1 MLTRIDEDGRKS
13 PALGA
18 PVFIGDTVL
27 KDFNHQVREFNRF
40 KDQEYG
46 ALFWDMGLG
55 KTRVAIELSEH
66 WYEDNIVDAVV
77 VITMKSLIN
86 NWVNIELP
94 IHATINY
101 NTFAWGKDKEI
112 PKSKKLLYFVINIDG
127 ILSIAFKDT
136 FKEFMRRYPRFGLI
150 IDESTVV
157 KSGKA
162 KRTRM
167 AIKIAER
174 AKRRFIMTGTPI
186 TNSPMDLYSQ
196 CMILRPGLLGYDS
209 LVAFRNRY
217 AITKIMKFGMRSFE
231 QIVGY
236 KNLGELT
243 TTVQKFAAIM
253 KIEEAIDIPPK
264 RYRVLDVELTKEQK
278 TAYEELKNKAVAWI
292 QEHEI
297 TTANAVSLIN
307 RLMQICAGQL
317 KVDQDK
323 YISIVNNRLDV
334 LSDLVDECDG
344 KTIIWCSFVNSAL
357 DIMKT
362 LGPRGVHLPSG
373 LTMDEQQERLNQFKM
388 GPQKALVANP
398 ASQGHGH
405 TWVESSNVIYFS
417 NSYNWGLRTQSEGR
431 TYRAGQTKSVLY
443 TDLIAKGTIEDRV
456 LSVLKKKEEMA
467 DAVITSKT
475 LLLAMLTNE
484 KNLS

>member
-1 MLTRIDEDGRKS
+1 MEL
-13 PALGA
+13 
-18 PVFIGDTVL
+18 IGML
-27 KDFNHQVREFNRF
+27 KDFKHQVREFNRF

-66 WYEDNIVDAVV
+66 WYTTYTVNAVV
-77 VITMKSLIN
+77 VITMKSLIG
-86 NWVNIELP
+86 NWVNVELP
-94 IHATINY
+94 IHAALPY
-101 NTFAWGKDKEI
+101 NTFSWGKDKTV
-112 PKSKKLLYFVINIDG
+112 PKSQKLLYFVINIDG
-127 ILSIAFKDT
+127 LLSNAFKDT
-136 FKEFMRRYPRFGLI
+136 FKEFMRVYPNFGLI

-167 AIKIAER
+167 AIKISER

-196 CMILRPGLLGYDS
+196 CMILKPGLLGYDS
-209 LVAFRNRY
+209 LIAFRNRY
-217 AITKIMKFGMRSFE
+217 AITKVMKFGMRSFE

-243 TTVQKFAAIM
+243 QTVQKFAAIM
-253 KIEEAIDIPPK
+253 KIEEGIDIPPK
-264 RYRVLDVELTKEQK
+264 RYRVINVELTVEQK
-278 TAYEELKNKAVAWI
+278 KAYEELKSKAVAWI

-307 RLMQICAGQL
+307 RLMQICSGQL
-317 KVDQDK
+317 KVSDNQ
-323 YISIVNNRLDV
+323 YISIANNRLDV
-334 LSDLVDECDG
+334 LSDLIDECDG

-362 LGPRGVHLPSG
+362 LGNHAIHLPSG
-373 LTMDEQQERLNQFKM
+373 LKLDEQQIIVNEFKT
-388 GPQKALVANP
+388 GKVKAMVANP

-405 TWVESSNVIYFS
+405 TWIESSNVIYFS

-431 TYRAGQTKSVLY
+431 TYRAGQAKSVLY

-456 LSVLKKKEEMA
+456 LTVLKKKEEMA
-467 DAVITSKT
+467 DEVITSKT
-475 LLLAMLTNE
+475 LLEMLKNE
-484 KNLS
+484 SA